1 MPVRV
6 RPAPL
11 LLPRGRARVRPEKGT
26 VLLVEDE
33 RPAQELLKKILEAEG
48 FHVVTAANGREALE
62 RMDETLIDAVVTDLM
77 MPVMTGRDLI
87 AQLQNMPD
95 PPPAIVVTAH
105 GSKEAGRELV
115 NRLGAFDY
123 LSKPFQADDLILKIE
138 RAVEMRAIREAN
150 RVLSGQ
156 LKGQVALDSLVGD
169 SPQMQ
174 NVFKLVLKIARSS
187 ATVLLRGESGT
198 GKELIARAIHRHSRR
213 AENEF
218 FAINCAAIPENLLE
232 SELFGYE
239 RGAFTGADRRKIG
252 LFEAASGS
260 TLFLDEVG
268 DLSVALQGKI
278 LRALQEKEIRRIGGN
293 ETIPADVRVIA
304 ATNRDLEAMMREGK
318 FRDDLYYRLNII
330 PIVLPA
336 LRERAEDIPALAA
349 RFLERAAAEHGK
361 PVGKIRKEAMAL
373 LISYDWPGNVREL
386 ESLVERAVL
395 LSESEGIGPEDLP
408 EQVRHPRVTPSA
420 LGLEIPPGGIDIE
433 EVERSLLLQAM
444 EKSGWVIARAAKL
457 LHLTYRTMQYRL
469 EKFGIRKPA

>member
-1 MPVRV
+1 M
-6 RPAPL
+6 
-11 LLPRGRARVRPEKGT
+11 
-26 VLLVEDE
+26 LLVEDE
-33 RPAQELLKKILEAEG
+33 KPAQELLKKILEAEG
-48 FHVVTAANGREALE
+48 FHVVAAGNGREALD

-77 MPVMTGRDLI
+77 MPVMTGRELVES
-87 AQLQNMPD
+87 LQNMPD
-95 PPPAIVVTAH
+95 PPPVIVVTAH

-115 NRLGAFDY
+115 NRLGAYDY
-123 LSKPFQADDLILKIE
+123 LSKPFQPDDLILKIE

-150 RVLSGQ
+150 LVLSGQ
-156 LKGQVALDSLVGD
+156 LKGRVALDTLVGD

-187 ATVLLRGESGT
+187 ATVLIRGESGT

-213 AENEF
+213 AENAF

-239 RGAFTGADRRKIG
+239 RGAFTGADRRKTG

-260 TLFLDEVG
+260 TLFLDEIG
-268 DLSVALQGKI
+268 DLSLALQGKI

-293 ETIPADVRVIA
+293 ETIAADVRVVA
-304 ATNRDLEAMMREGK
+304 ATNRDLEAMMRESR

-330 PIVLPA
+330 PIQLPPLRDRVEDLPA
-336 LRERAEDIPALAA
+336 LAS

-361 PVGKIRKEAMAL
+361 PVRAIRKDAMTL
-373 LISYDWPGNVREL
+373 LTSYDWPGNVREL
-386 ESLVERAVL
+386 ESLIERAVL
-395 LSESEGIGPEDLP
+395 LSENNEITPEDLP
-408 EQVRHPRVTPSA
+408 AELRRPRGTPA
-420 LGLEIPPGGIDIE
+420 VLGIEIPAGGIDIE

-457 LHLTYRTMQYRL
+457 LSLTYRTMQYRL
-469 EKFGIRKPA
+469 EKFGIKKP